1 LSNILEQDYTTAAS
15 RADDSTTTL
24 FLGFIIDDEHFAVE
38 ISNIKEI
45 IGVQRFAYVPQTEN
59 FIKGIFNLRGDIV
72 PVIDVRLRFM
82 KPEKE
87 YTDETCIVV
96 VIYQDYILGLIVD
109 AILGVYPIKSEMISA
124 PPSANLN
131 YQNQFVKNVGRCDD
145 GIKLLLDLER
155 LIF

>member
-1 LSNILEQDYTTAAS
+1 
-15 RADDSTTTL
+15 
-24 FLGFIIDDEHFAVE
+24 
-38 ISNIKEI
+38 
-45 IGVQRFAYVPQTEN
+45 
-59 FIKGIFNLRGDIV
+59 
-72 PVIDVRLRFM
+72 LRFM